1 MRRINRLRTQPP
13 GLIAWALGAVLLT
26 APDAFGQT
34 TVILPD
40 TSLTTAVTV
49 NLYESARVTIPSSAM
64 FNVSNVSAATTSQN
78 LTVSLQDL
86 FRKSSTTGV
95 AISLR
100 ATALNFTPPQ
110 SGAVTWSASDV
121 SWEAVTWTGGTG
133 SAGTLSN
140 ASFTPVVTC
149 ATTGCST
156 TTFTLQLAAKPTV
169 GRAGAH
175 TLVVTWKIET
185 LQ

>member
-1 MRRINRLRTQPP
+1 MRRRDRLRTQPP
-13 GLIAWALGAVLLT
+13 GLMLVWLVGMVLT
-26 APDAFGQT
+26 AADVAAQT

-40 TSLTTAVTV
+40 TSQTTAVTV
-49 NLYESARVTIPSSAM
+49 NLSESARVTIPSSAV
-64 FNVSNVSAATTSQN
+64 FNVSNVATATTSGN

-100 ATALNFTPPQ
+100 ATALNFTAPQ
-110 SGAVTWSASDV
+110 NGAVTWSASDV
-121 SWEAVTWTGGTG
+121 SWATASWTGGTA

-140 ASFTPVVTC
+140 ASFNRVVTC
-149 ATTGCST
+149 TTTGCST
-156 TTFTLQLAAKPTV
+156 NTFTLQLAAKQTV
-169 GRAGAH
+169 NRAGAH
-175 TLVVTWKIET
+175 TLVVIWKIET